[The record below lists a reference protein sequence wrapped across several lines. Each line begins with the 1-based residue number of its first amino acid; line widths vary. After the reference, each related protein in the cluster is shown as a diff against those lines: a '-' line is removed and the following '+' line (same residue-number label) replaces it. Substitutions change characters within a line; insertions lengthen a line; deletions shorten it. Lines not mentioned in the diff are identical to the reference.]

1 MNKKRRPAKNDLS
14 RPVTMGDLGTF
25 TEQVILPGVEDI
37 VKEEVE
43 RVESGMKDGFD
54 GLGKEIRDG
63 FKDIHT
69 SIKMLSGEIA
79 ELKVREED
87 QRHEGRIGRI
97 ERRLGIARP

>member
-54 GLGKEIRDG
+54 GLGREIRDG
-63 FKDIHT
+63 FKD
-69 SIKMLSGEIA
+69 
-79 ELKVREED
+79 ELRD
-87 QRHEGRIGRI
+87 GAG
-97 ERRLGIARP
+97 

>member
-1 MNKKRRPAKNDLS
+1 
-14 RPVTMGDLGTF
+14 MGDLGTF

-54 GLGKEIRDG
+54 GLG
-63 FKDIHT
+63 KDIHT